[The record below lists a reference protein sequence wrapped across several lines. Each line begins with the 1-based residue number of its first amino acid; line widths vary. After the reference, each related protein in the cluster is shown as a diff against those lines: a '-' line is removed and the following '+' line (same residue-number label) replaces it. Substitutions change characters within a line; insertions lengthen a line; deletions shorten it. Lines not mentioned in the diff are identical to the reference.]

1 MTHWWKRLAIFA
13 RGDNFHGDL
22 EEEMEFHRQQK
33 EKELR
38 ESGLSAEV
46 ARHAAQREFGNDLK
60 LREESRDVF
69 GFWWETTVQDF
80 RFALRQLRK
89 NMGFTCTAI
98 LVLALG
104 MAAAIAIF
112 AFVDGALLKPLPYR
126 DTARLMGVFESIE
139 IFSLS
144 NLSYPD
150 YLDWKKRNTAF
161 SSLEAYGGND
171 VILKTASGSDPVH
184 VGRGTGGFFRTLGV
198 RPIVGRDFHEGEDLA
213 SSPRAAMLSYG
224 TWQKR
229 FGGKADIIGQSVTLD
244 DDPTMIIGV
253 APKGFHFAPVEPAE
267 FWGTMQASG

>member
-1 MTHWWKRLAIFA
+1 MNSIRRSWEKVLVFA
-13 RGDNFHGDL
+13 RGEKFHNEL
-22 EEEMEFHRQQK
+22 EEERAVPRDEK

-38 ESGLSAEV
+38 AAGRAGED
-46 ARHAAQREFGNDLK
+46 ARHAANREFGNDLK

-69 GFWWETTVQDF
+69 GFWWDTTLQDF

-104 MAAAIAIF
+104 MSASIAIF
-112 AFVDGALLKPLPYR
+112 AFVDGALLKPLPYH

-139 IFSLS
+139 IFPLS

-184 VGRGTGGFFRTLGV
+184 VGRVTDGFFRTLGV
-198 RPIVGRDFHEGEDLA
+198 SPIVGRDFHEGEDLP

-229 FGGKADIIGQSVTLD
+229 VGGQTDIRS
-244 DDPTMIIGV
+244 
-253 APKGFHFAPVEPAE
+253 
-267 FWGTMQASG
+267 